1 VLPTAADIPVSD
13 ETAALYQ
20 EVVQLR
26 NEMVVEKRNAE
37 PWSDT
42 EAMAELYQEALEQER
57 TAILA
62 LQEKT
67 DSSYQ
72 RAAEA
77 FQAAKNGFYA
87 VSVAGQNDES
97 TMREKAEASQLAAD
111 RARQLVYDRRDS
123 PLISDAFAR
132 AEAAAQRGREQFEAG
147 EHTEA
152 LVSFGAAQA
161 GFRDVQR
168 TLERAAAL
176 DAARRRAESA
186 RQAMDETRIKI
197 APWRDAPGNIEL
209 YREADEI
216 RREGLRLADTGR
228 YEDAL
233 TSFEQADAA
242 FSRVQEPAEPV
253 EADEPSTSGNASVAE
268 QSRTEMDES
277 KARVSEALQQHE
289 QYVEAARIEERA
301 HNALD
306 SQSFDSAA
314 ELFDQAEELY
324 AAVAA
329 LPLPRTAEE
338 QARDALLPLLN
349 QFEKGLEEKDAEG
362 LRRLHRFLGA
372 YSAMFDVADEIRADI
387 SHTNLNVS
395 NGRATASVSVDLSYR
410 NTTQR
415 MRQEN
420 QSVNLLWTLEE
431 AADGQWHLLEVARQ

>member
-1 VLPTAADIPVSD
+1 
-13 ETAALYQ
+13 
-20 EVVQLR
+20 
-26 NEMVVEKRNAE
+26 
-37 PWSDT
+37 
-42 EAMAELYQEALEQER
+42 
-57 TAILA
+57 
-62 LQEKT
+62 
-67 DSSYQ
+67 
-72 RAAEA
+72 
-77 FQAAKNGFYA
+77 
-87 VSVAGQNDES
+87 
-97 TMREKAEASQLAAD
+97 
-111 RARQLVYDRRDS
+111 
-123 PLISDAFAR
+123 
-132 AEAAAQRGREQFEAG
+132 
-147 EHTEA
+147 
-152 LVSFGAAQA
+152 
-161 GFRDVQR
+161 
-168 TLERAAAL
+168 
-176 DAARRRAESA
+176 
-186 RQAMDETRIKI
+186 MDETRIKI

-233 TSFEQADAA
+233 TSFERADAA
-242 FSRVQEPAEPV
+242 FSRVQEPAESV

-289 QYVEAARIEERA
+289 QYAEAARIEERA